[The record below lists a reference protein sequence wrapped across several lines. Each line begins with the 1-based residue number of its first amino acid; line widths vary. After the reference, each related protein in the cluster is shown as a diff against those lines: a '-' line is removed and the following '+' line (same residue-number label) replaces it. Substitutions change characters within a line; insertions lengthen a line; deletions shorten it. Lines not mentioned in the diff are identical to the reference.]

1 MLNVNHNYRL
11 RSCSYKQKVNVNGLN
26 ATVTFCHSESTSA
39 STTAGLSAARFF
51 ETTSPGLL
59 KICSLGTD
67 VGGAANTLAARF
79 RKRGYRFSFSFDST
93 TLTGLPS
100 NQLVPR
106 C

>member
-1 MLNVNHNYRL
+1 MIFLFKNI
-11 RSCSYKQKVNVNGLN
+11 
-26 ATVTFCHSESTSA
+26 SA
-39 STTAGLSAARFF
+39 STRVGLSAARFF
-51 ETTSPGLL
+51 ETTSPALL

-79 RKRGYRFSFSFDST
+79 PTRGYRFSFSFHHIN
-93 TLTGLPS
+93 GS